1 MATVLIE
8 ALSSGLPVIATE
20 NSGLEI
26 NEGVDGFLVP
36 VRSPEAIAERLN
48 QLASDRTL
56 LAEMSRNAKKRSEEF
71 TLEAYGERL
80 YRAMVGIH

>member
-1 MATVLIE
+1 LIE

-26 NEGVDGFLVP
+26 NDGVDGFRVP
-36 VRSPEAIAERLN
+36 VRSPDAIAERLN

-80 YRAMVGIH
+80 YRAIVGIH